1 MLLLQDIDER
11 ALHAETK
18 MRAAYYL
25 GNTKALEKKYPAA
38 HHEPRKRLFK
48 SYVIP
53 AISNSTYSP
62 QGISE
67 VMCHSIDCFDDN
79 GQPFEMVK
87 ATSIEQMYPAMKE
100 GEVFN
105 RRPEDLEFQFRI
117 DGYLYYK
124 DYVFHTIFFFELG
137 SMSQRLK
144 YYGAQVEF
152 AKYQPRHQDE
162 EIDPSLKKTLCSEV
176 RRLLN
181 DESKVSFD
189 ISTRPLKY
197 I

>member
-38 HHEPRKRLFK
+38 HYEPRKRLFK
-48 SYVIP
+48 SYVVP
-53 AISNSTYSP
+53 AISNSTYTP
-62 QGISE
+62 EGISE
-67 VMCHSIDCFDDN
+67 VMCHSINCVDDTGKPFDK
-79 GQPFEMVK
+79 VC
-87 ATSIEQMYPAMKE
+87 ATSIEQMFPSMKE
-100 GEVFN
+100 GEVFSK
-105 RRPEDLEFQFRI
+105 RPEDLEFQFKVN
-117 DGYLYYK
+117 GYLYYK
-124 DYVFHTIFFFELG
+124 GYVFNTIFFFELG

-144 YYGAQVEF
+144 YFGAQVTF
-152 AKYQPRHQDE
+152 SNHQEQE
-162 EIDPSLKKTLCSEV
+162 EIDPNLKKKLSAEV

>member
-38 HHEPRKRLFK
+38 HYEPRKRLFK
-48 SYVIP
+48 SYVVP
-53 AISNSTYSP
+53 AISNSTYTP
-62 QGISE
+62 EGISE
-67 VMCHSIDCFDDN
+67 VMCHSINCVDDN
-79 GQPFEMVK
+79 GKPFDMVK
-87 ATSIEQMYPAMKE
+87 ATSIEQMYPSLKE
-100 GEVFN
+100 GEVFE
-105 RRPEDLEFQFRI
+105 RRPEDLEFQFKVN
-117 DGYLYYK
+117 GYLYYK
-124 DYVFHTIFFFELG
+124 GYVFNVQFFFELG

-144 YYGAQVEF
+144 YFGAQVTF
-152 AKYQPRHQDE
+152 SNHQEQEADH
-162 EIDPSLKKTLCSEV
+162 DMKKKLCSEV
-176 RRLLN
+176 RRLVN

>member
-38 HHEPRKRLFK
+38 HSEPRKRLFK
-48 SYVIP
+48 SYVVP
-53 AISNSTYSP
+53 AISNSTYTP
-62 QGISE
+62 EGISE
-67 VMCHSIDCFDDN
+67 VMCHSINCVDDN
-79 GQPFEMVK
+79 GRPFDKVC
-87 ATSIEQMYPAMKE
+87 ATSIEQMFPSMKE
-100 GEVFN
+100 GEVFSK
-105 RRPEDLEFQFRI
+105 RPEDLEYQFKVN
-117 DGYLYYK
+117 GYAYYGG
-124 DYVFHTIFFFELG
+124 YVFNTIFFFELG

-144 YYGAQVEF
+144 YFGAQVTF
-152 AKYQPRHQDE
+152 SNHQEQE
-162 EIDPSLKKTLCSEV
+162 EIDNNLKKKLCSEV

>member
-38 HHEPRKRLFK
+38 HCEPRKRLFK

-62 QGISE
+62 EGISE
-67 VMCHSIDCFDDN
+67 VMCHSINCVDSN
-79 GQPFEMVK
+79 GQPFDKVC

-105 RRPEDLEFQFRI
+105 RRPEDLEYQFKVN
-117 DGYLYYK
+117 GYVYHK
-124 DYVFHTIFFFELG
+124 GYVFDVLFFFELG

-144 YYGAQVEF
+144 YFGAQVTF
-152 AKYQPRHQDE
+152 SNHQEHE
-162 EIDPSLKKTLCSEV
+162 EIDPNLKKKLCSEV

>member
-1 MLLLQDIDER
+1 MLLLQDIDAR

-25 GNTKALEKKYPAA
+25 GNMKALEKKYPAA
-38 HHEPRKRLFK
+38 HSEPRKRLFK
-48 SYVIP
+48 SYVVP
-53 AISNSTYSP
+53 AISNSTYTP
-62 QGISE
+62 EGISE
-67 VMCHSIDCFDDN
+67 VMCHSINCVDEN
-79 GQPFEMVK
+79 GQPFDKVC
-87 ATSIEQMYPAMKE
+87 ATSIEQMFPSMKE
-100 GEVFN
+100 GEVFSK
-105 RRPEDLEFQFRI
+105 RPEDLEFQFKVN
-117 DGYLYYK
+117 GYLYYK
-124 DYVFHTIFFFELG
+124 GYVFNTLFFFELG

-144 YYGAQVEF
+144 YFGAQVTF
-152 AKYQPRHQDE
+152 SNHQEQE
-162 EIDPSLKKTLCSEV
+162 EIDPNLKKKLCSEV

>member
-25 GNTKALEKKYPAA
+25 GNTKALEKKYPAT
-38 HHEPRKRLFK
+38 HSEPRKRLFK
-48 SYVIP
+48 SYVVP
-53 AISNSTYSP
+53 AISNSTYTP
-62 QGISE
+62 EGISE
-67 VMCHSIDCFDDN
+67 VMCHSINCVDDN
-79 GQPFEMVK
+79 GQPFDKVC
-87 ATSIEQMYPAMKE
+87 ATSIEQMFPSMKE
-100 GEVFN
+100 GEVFSK
-105 RRPEDLEFQFRI
+105 RPEDLEYQFKVN
-117 DGYLYYK
+117 GYVYYGG
-124 DYVFHTIFFFELG
+124 YVFNTLFFFELG

-144 YYGAQVEF
+144 YFGAQVTF
-152 AKYQPRHQDE
+152 SNHQEQE
-162 EIDPSLKKTLCSEV
+162 EIDPNLKKKLCSEV

>member
-25 GNTKALEKKYPAA
+25 GNTKALEKKHPAA
-38 HHEPRKRLFK
+38 HSEPRKRLFK
-48 SYVIP
+48 SYVVP
-53 AISNSTYSP
+53 AISNSTYTP
-62 QGISE
+62 EGISE
-67 VMCHSIDCFDDN
+67 VMCHSINCVDEN
-79 GQPFEMVK
+79 GQPFDKVC
-87 ATSIEQMYPAMKE
+87 ATSIEQMFPSMKE
-100 GEVFN
+100 GEVFSK
-105 RRPEDLEFQFRI
+105 RPEDLEFQFKVN
-117 DGYLYYK
+117 GYAYYGG
-124 DYVFHTIFFFELG
+124 YVFNTIFFFELG

-144 YYGAQVEF
+144 YFGAQVIF
-152 AKYQPRHQDE
+152 SNHQEQE
-162 EIDPSLKKTLCSEV
+162 EIDPNLKKKLSAEV

>member
-25 GNTKALEKKYPAA
+25 GNTKALEKKYPAV
-38 HHEPRKRLFK
+38 HSEPRKRLFK
-48 SYVIP
+48 SYVVP
-53 AISNSTYSP
+53 AISNSTYTP
-62 QGISE
+62 EGISE
-67 VMCHSIDCFDDN
+67 VMCHSINCVDEN
-79 GQPFEMVK
+79 GQPFDKVC
-87 ATSIEQMYPAMKE
+87 ATSIEQMFPSMKE
-100 GEVFN
+100 GEVFSK
-105 RRPEDLEFQFRI
+105 RPEDLEFQFKVN
-117 DGYLYYK
+117 GYVYYK
-124 DYVFHTIFFFELG
+124 GYVFNTLFFFELG

-144 YYGAQVEF
+144 YFGAQVTF
-152 AKYQPRHQDE
+152 SNHQEQE
-162 EIDPSLKKTLCSEV
+162 EIDPNLKKKLSAEV

>member
-25 GNTKALEKKYPAA
+25 GNTKVLEKKYPAA
-38 HHEPRKRLFK
+38 YSEPRKRLFK
-48 SYVIP
+48 SYVVP
-53 AISNSTYSP
+53 AISNSTYTP
-62 QGISE
+62 EGISE
-67 VMCHSIDCFDDN
+67 VMCHSINCVDDDGKPFD
-79 GQPFEMVK
+79 MVK
-87 ATSIEQMYPAMKE
+87 ATSIEQMFPSMKE
-100 GEVFN
+100 GEVFSK
-105 RRPEDLEFQFRI
+105 RPEDLEFQFKVN
-117 DGYLYYK
+117 GYLYYK
-124 DYVFHTIFFFELG
+124 GYVFNTLFFFELG

-144 YYGAQVEF
+144 YFGAQVTF
-152 AKYQPRHQDE
+152 SNHQEQE
-162 EIDPSLKKTLCSEV
+162 EIDHNLKKKLSAEV

>member
-25 GNTKALEKKYPAA
+25 GSTKALEKKYPAA
-38 HHEPRKRLFK
+38 HYEPRKRLFK

-62 QGISE
+62 EGISE
-67 VMCHSIDCFDDN
+67 VMCHSINCVDSN
-79 GQPFEMVK
+79 GQPLDKVS

-105 RRPEDLEFQFRI
+105 RRPEDLEYQFKVN
-117 DGYLYYK
+117 GYVYHK
-124 DYVFHTIFFFELG
+124 GYVFDVLFFFELG

-144 YYGAQVEF
+144 YFGAQVTF
-152 AKYQPRHQDE
+152 SNHQEHE
-162 EIDPSLKKTLCSEV
+162 EIDPNLKKKLCSEV

>member
-25 GNTKALEKKYPAA
+25 GNTKALEKKYRAA
-38 HHEPRKRLFK
+38 HFEPRKRLFK
-48 SYVIP
+48 SYVVP
-53 AISNSTYSP
+53 AISNSTYTP
-62 QGISE
+62 EGISE
-67 VMCHSIDCFDDN
+67 VMCHSINCVDEN
-79 GQPFEMVK
+79 GQPFDKVC
-87 ATSIEQMYPAMKE
+87 ATSIEQMFPSMKE
-100 GEVFN
+100 GEVFSK
-105 RRPEDLEFQFRI
+105 RPEDLEFQFKVN
-117 DGYLYYK
+117 GYLYYK
-124 DYVFHTIFFFELG
+124 GYVFNTLFFFELG

-144 YYGAQVEF
+144 YFGAQVTF
-152 AKYQPRHQDE
+152 SNHQEQE
-162 EIDPSLKKTLCSEV
+162 EIDPNLKKKLCSEV

>member
-25 GNTKALEKKYPAA
+25 GNTKALEKKYPAV
-38 HHEPRKRLFK
+38 HSEPRKRLFK
-48 SYVIP
+48 SYVVP
-53 AISNSTYSP
+53 AISNSTYTP
-62 QGISE
+62 EGISE
-67 VMCHSIDCFDDN
+67 VMCHSINCVDEN
-79 GQPFEMVK
+79 GQPFDKVC
-87 ATSIEQMYPAMKE
+87 ATSIEQMFPSMKE
-100 GEVFN
+100 GEVFSK
-105 RRPEDLEFQFRI
+105 RPEDLEYQFKVN
-117 DGYLYYK
+117 GYVYYGG
-124 DYVFHTIFFFELG
+124 YVFNTIFFFELG

-144 YYGAQVEF
+144 YFGAQVTF
-152 AKYQPRHQDE
+152 SNHQEQE
-162 EIDPSLKKTLCSEV
+162 EIDPNLKKTLSAEV

>member
-38 HHEPRKRLFK
+38 HSEPRKRLFK
-48 SYVIP
+48 SYVVP
-53 AISNSTYSP
+53 AISNSTYTP
-62 QGISE
+62 EGISE
-67 VMCHSIDCFDDN
+67 VMCHSINCVDDK
-79 GQPFEMVK
+79 GQPFDKVC
-87 ATSIEQMYPAMKE
+87 ATSIEQMFPPMKE
-100 GEVFN
+100 GEVFSK
-105 RRPEDLEFQFRI
+105 RPEDLEFQFKVN
-117 DGYLYYK
+117 GYLYYK
-124 DYVFHTIFFFELG
+124 GYVFNTLFFFELG

-144 YYGAQVEF
+144 YFGAQVTF
-152 AKYQPRHQDE
+152 SNHQEQE
-162 EIDPSLKKTLCSEV
+162 EIDPNLKKKLSAEV

>member
-25 GNTKALEKKYPAA
+25 GNTQALEKKYPAA
-38 HHEPRKRLFK
+38 HSEPRKRLFK

-62 QGISE
+62 EGISE
-67 VMCHSIDCFDDN
+67 VMCHSINCVDSN
-79 GQPFEMVK
+79 GQPLDKVC

-105 RRPEDLEFQFRI
+105 RRPEDLEYQFKVN
-117 DGYLYYK
+117 GYVYHK
-124 DYVFHTIFFFELG
+124 GYVFDVLFFFELG

-144 YYGAQVEF
+144 YYGAQVTF
-152 AKYQPRHQDE
+152 SNHQEHE
-162 EIDPSLKKTLCSEV
+162 EIDPNLKKKLCSEV

>member
-25 GNTKALEKKYPAA
+25 GNTKSLEKKYPAA
-38 HHEPRKRLFK
+38 HSEPRKRLFK
-48 SYVIP
+48 SYVVP
-53 AISNSTYSP
+53 AISNSTYTP
-62 QGISE
+62 EGISE
-67 VMCHSIDCFDDN
+67 VMCHSINCVDEN
-79 GQPFEMVK
+79 GQPFDKVC
-87 ATSIEQMYPAMKE
+87 ATSIEQMFPSMKE
-100 GEVFN
+100 GEVFSK
-105 RRPEDLEFQFRI
+105 RPEDLEFQFKVN
-117 DGYLYYK
+117 GYLYYK
-124 DYVFHTIFFFELG
+124 GYVFNTIFFFELG

-144 YYGAQVEF
+144 YFGAQVTF
-152 AKYQPRHQDE
+152 SNHQEQE
-162 EIDPSLKKTLCSEV
+162 EIDPNLKKKLSAEV

>member
-38 HHEPRKRLFK
+38 HYEPRKRLFK

-62 QGISE
+62 EGISE
-67 VMCHSIDCFDDN
+67 VMCHSINCVDST
-79 GQPFEMVK
+79 GQPLDKVC

-105 RRPEDLEFQFRI
+105 RRPEDLEYQFKVN
-117 DGYLYYK
+117 GYVYHK
-124 DYVFHTIFFFELG
+124 GYVFDVLFFFELG

-144 YYGAQVEF
+144 YYGAQVTF
-152 AKYQPRHQDE
+152 SNHQEHE
-162 EIDPSLKKTLCSEV
+162 EIDPNLKKKLCSEV

>member
-25 GNTKALEKKYPAA
+25 GNTKALEKKYPAV
-38 HHEPRKRLFK
+38 HSEPRKRLFK
-48 SYVIP
+48 SYVVP
-53 AISNSTYSP
+53 AISNSTYTP
-62 QGISE
+62 EGISE
-67 VMCHSIDCFDDN
+67 VMCHSINCVDENGKPFD
-79 GQPFEMVK
+79 MVK
-87 ATSIEQMYPAMKE
+87 ATSIEQMFPSMKE
-100 GEVFN
+100 GEVFSK
-105 RRPEDLEFQFRI
+105 RPEDLEFQFKVN
-117 DGYLYYK
+117 GYLYYK
-124 DYVFHTIFFFELG
+124 GYVFNTLFFFELG

-144 YYGAQVEF
+144 YFGAQVTF
-152 AKYQPRHQDE
+152 SNHQEQE
-162 EIDPSLKKTLCSEV
+162 EIDPNLKKKLSAEV

>member
-25 GNTKALEKKYPAA
+25 GKTNALEKKYPAA
-38 HHEPRKRLFK
+38 HREPYKTLFK

-53 AISNSTYSP
+53 AISNGTYEP
-62 QGISE
+62 RGISQ
-67 VMCHSIDCFDDN
+67 VMCHSIGCVDDDGKPFDK
-79 GQPFEMVK
+79 VL
-87 ATSIEQMYPAMKE
+87 ATSIEQIYPSMKE
-100 GEVFN
+100 GEVFE
-105 RRPEDLEFQFRI
+105 RRPEDLEFQFRVN
-117 DGYLYYK
+117 GYLYYK
-124 DYVFHTIFFFELG
+124 GYVFNTIMFFELG

-152 AKYQPRHQDE
+152 AKRQKNEDVEHD
-162 EIDPSLKKTLCSEV
+162 LKKKLCAEV

-181 DESKVSFD
+181 DESKVSYD
-189 ISTRPLKY
+189 ISTRPLAY

>member
-1 MLLLQDIDER
+1 MLLLQDIDEC

-38 HHEPRKRLFK
+38 YSEPRKRLFK
-48 SYVIP
+48 SYVVP
-53 AISNSTYSP
+53 AISNSTYTP
-62 QGISE
+62 EGISE
-67 VMCHSIDCFDDN
+67 VMCHSINCVDDDGKPFD
-79 GQPFEMVK
+79 MVK
-87 ATSIEQMYPAMKE
+87 ATSIEQMFPSMKE
-100 GEVFN
+100 GEVFSK
-105 RRPEDLEFQFRI
+105 RPEDLEFQFKVN
-117 DGYLYYK
+117 GYLYYK
-124 DYVFHTIFFFELG
+124 GYVFNTLFFFELG

-144 YYGAQVEF
+144 YFGAQVTF
-152 AKYQPRHQDE
+152 SNHQEQE
-162 EIDPSLKKTLCSEV
+162 EIDHNLKKKLSAEV

>member
-38 HHEPRKRLFK
+38 HYEPSKRLFK
-48 SYVIP
+48 LYVVP
-53 AISNSTYSP
+53 AISNSTYTP
-62 QGISE
+62 EGISE
-67 VMCHSIDCFDDN
+67 VMCHSINCVDDDGKPFD
-79 GQPFEMVK
+79 MVK

-100 GEVFN
+100 GEVFE
-105 RRPEDLEFQFRI
+105 RRPEDLEFQFRVN
-117 DGYLYYK
+117 GYLHYK
-124 DYVFHTIFFFELG
+124 GYSFNTIFFFELG

-144 YYGAQVEF
+144 YFGAQVEF
-152 AKYQPRHQDE
+152 SKCQKNEHVDQ
-162 EIDPSLKKTLCSEV
+162 SLKKKLCSEV

>member
-38 HHEPRKRLFK
+38 HYEPRKRLFK

-62 QGISE
+62 EGISE
-67 VMCHSIDCFDDN
+67 VMCHSINCVDGN
-79 GQPFEMVK
+79 GQPLDKVC

-105 RRPEDLEFQFRI
+105 RRPEDLEFQFKVN
-117 DGYLYYK
+117 GYVYHK
-124 DYVFHTIFFFELG
+124 GYVFDVLFFFELG

-144 YYGAQVEF
+144 YFGAQVTF
-152 AKYQPRHQDE
+152 SNHQEHE
-162 EIDPSLKKTLCSEV
+162 EIDPSLKKKLCSEV

>member
-11 ALHAETK
+11 ALRAETK

-38 HHEPRKRLFK
+38 HYEPRKRLFK
-48 SYVIP
+48 SYVVP
-53 AISNSTYSP
+53 AISNSAYTP
-62 QGISE
+62 EGISE
-67 VMCHSIDCFDDN
+67 VMCHSINCVDDSGKPFD
-79 GQPFEMVK
+79 MVK
-87 ATSIEQMYPAMKE
+87 ATSIEQVYPAMKE
-100 GEVFN
+100 GEVFE
-105 RRPEDLEFQFRI
+105 RRPEDLEFQFKVN
-117 DGYLYYK
+117 GYLYYK
-124 DYVFHTIFFFELG
+124 GYVFNTIFFFELG

-144 YYGAQVEF
+144 YFGAQVTF
-152 AKYQPRHQDE
+152 SNHQEQE
-162 EIDPSLKKTLCSEV
+162 EIDPNLKKKLSVEV